1 MVAAV
6 CAAETLGLA
15 GYSIVPALLPQFI
28 DDWSLS
34 NAQGGWLA
42 GMVLAGYMLVNCLF
56 GLVPE
61 LPYGTVVWLA
71 LIAGII
77 CPGKLLQSHF
87 AHLVVAAPRQLGA
100 TMALYSCMR
109 FGGGFV
115 GALMFGVALAGS
127 PAWWVPSPP
136 PFCSA
141 ISAERGRKFAL
152 VGAQPFHAVATLL
165 PANAR
170 SGYPAVVSA
179 DAHVIETARLHSEA
193 GRYAAA
199 HPGRAVSGTGPI
211 YAPWTTSPPAPRIPS
226 GMNRQRN

>member
-1 MVAAV
+1 VVAAV

-87 AHLVVAAPRQLGA
+87 GHACRGRSAPIGRDD
-100 TMALYSCMR
+100 
-109 FGGGFV
+109 
-115 GALMFGVALAGS
+115 GALFLHAVWRWFCRRAHVRRRTRGLAG
-127 PAWWVPSPP
+127 
-136 PFCSA
+136 
-141 ISAERGRKFAL
+141 L
-152 VGAQPFHAVATLL
+152 VGSVATAFL
-165 PANAR
+165 
-170 SGYPAVVSA
+170 
-179 DAHVIETARLHSEA
+179 
-193 GRYAAA
+193 
-199 HPGRAVSGTGPI
+199 
-211 YAPWTTSPPAPRIPS
+211 
-226 GMNRQRN
+226 